1 MFTTETQRLKIIRS
15 HSQGK
20 RNLTSSSFVLVFCF
34 SPDIYLCALCVSVV
48 KTKKDFY
55 NFLKKIKEEIEMNE
69 ERAKIINTEALQKDT
84 KYEPPLV
91 IAWGVD
97 ENTTGTKTITMGRT
111 IIPPGG
117 RNQRHYHANC
127 DAAFFVRK
135 GAIKVFIGDEK
146 KEYIAP
152 ENHIVYSPKGAI
164 HGLANMSDTE
174 TAELIFTYG
183 NCPSKPAAGT
193 VFVEDPWVKK

>member
-1 MFTTETQRLKIIRS
+1 
-15 HSQGK
+15 
-20 RNLTSSSFVLVFCF
+20 
-34 SPDIYLCALCVSVV
+34 
-48 KTKKDFY
+48 
-55 NFLKKIKEEIEMNE
+55 MNE
-69 ERAKIINTEALQKDT
+69 DKAKIINTEAVSKDK

-97 ENTTGTKTITMGRT
+97 EATTGTKTITMGRT
-111 IIPPGG
+111 VIPPVA

-146 KEYIAP
+146 KEYIVP

-164 HGLANMSDTE
+164 HGLINMSNTE

-183 NCPSKPAAGT
+183 NCPSKQAAGT
-193 VFVEDPWVKK
+193 VFVEEPWVK

>member
-1 MFTTETQRLKIIRS
+1 MAETK
-15 HSQGK
+15 
-20 RNLTSSSFVLVFCF
+20 
-34 SPDIYLCALCVSVV
+34 
-48 KTKKDFY
+48 
-55 NFLKKIKEEIEMNE
+55 
-69 ERAKIINTEALQKDT
+69 AKIINTVAIDQDT
-84 KYEPPLV
+84 QYEPPLI

-97 ENTTGTKTITMGRT
+97 ESTTGTKTITMGRT

-135 GAIKVFIGDEK
+135 GTIKVFIGEEK

-152 ENHIVYSPKGAI
+152 ENHIVYSPAGGI
-164 HGLANMSDTE
+164 HGLMNMSDTE

-183 NCPSKPAAGT
+183 NCPCRDAAGT
-193 VFVEDPWVKK
+193 IFLEEPWMK